1 MSYTP
6 HDWYWRAADGRIWSS
21 AAGAIV
27 PDETP
32 AFEAWRDAGN
42 QPTPWPRAT
51 TGVESAAALRDVL
64 APYGIP
70 GPDGPPTAD
79 EARAECA
86 RRIAAVASLTAQLN
100 LSAYV
105 GVLATKATK
114 TSAEQADLAAFA
126 QGVAWIAAMRAKWK
140 QLEAMAAP
148 DWRDDAQ
155 WPACPQAV
163 IDLAARF

>member
-1 MSYTP
+1 MIYDPS
-6 HDWYWRAADGRIWSS
+6 HWYWLAADGQVYSS
-21 AAGAIV
+21 AARALRPATDPAYLAWTAAGG
-27 PDETP
+27 TP
-32 AFEAWRDAGN
+32 
-42 QPTPWPRAT
+42 TLWPRDEA
-51 TGVESAAALRDVL
+51 GQESAAELRAVL

-70 GPDGPPTAD
+70 GPDGAPTPD

-126 QGVAWIAAMRAKWK
+126 QGVAWIAAMRARWK
-140 QLEAMAAP
+140 QLEATAEP